1 MPLPFIAQLLIS
13 LALNLVAAAL
23 MPRPPQPKP
32 PGVDQLELPTAEEGS
47 PLPVV
52 FGRVLIT
59 QSNVLAGYDPSSTGV
74 RTKGGK

>member
-1 MPLPFIAQLLIS
+1 MPGFLLQIAVSI
-13 LALNLVAAAL
+13 ALNLIASAL

-32 PGVDQLELPTAEEGS
+32 PGVEQLELPTAEEGS

-59 QSNVLAGYDPSSTGV
+59 QSNVLAGYDPSTTGV
-74 RTKGGK
+74 RTKAGK